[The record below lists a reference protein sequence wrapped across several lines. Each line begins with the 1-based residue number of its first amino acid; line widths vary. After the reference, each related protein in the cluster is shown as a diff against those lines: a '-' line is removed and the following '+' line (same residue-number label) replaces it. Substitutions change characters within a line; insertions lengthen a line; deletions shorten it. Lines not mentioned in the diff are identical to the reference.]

1 MSAQKIETAK
11 NLRLT
16 ADTHRTKG
24 EYESALKLYLQALQI
39 FEEVS
44 SKENIANILF
54 DIAIVCGMA
63 KKYQASIKY
72 YKNAIVFYTELHNKE
87 NLAKCYNNMAKI
99 YSEIAEFDLSIE
111 NLEYSMNLRKELGD
125 TKGYIRTIENVGKV
139 YEQQGKLTLALEKYQ
154 ECHKLAEEIDDQFS
168 IQVALNN
175 IGVVH
180 YNINDYESALKYLGD
195 SLSINK
201 KIGEKKNEAKLLL
214 NIGIIHF
221 IRENYPMALEYCR
234 VCLKINSELNDKP
247 QMAVV
252 YNNIGNIY
260 LKMEDYFAALKNY
273 NDALKIRTELG
284 ILPAIASSL
293 YTIGTLY
300 LTIADFPKAFDHLIK
315 SLELQKK
322 TGNKLG
328 EVKTLQAVGELMS
341 KVPKDS
347 NYNFPMSE
355 IECLT
360 SALDLAK
367 EFTEIDVEAKLHQQ
381 LSESYKFIQEY
392 QKALEHYE
400 DFFDLK
406 TQMLKIEAEEKIK
419 NLQLMS
425 EIKQARLEAENY
437 RLQNE
442 ELELRVQDRTKQLY
456 ETNDQLKQEIDNRY
470 KIELELEKA
479 LKKEKEFLNA
489 KSDFV
494 QMMSHE
500 FRTPMTVILSSSEL
514 LLHPKLDEEKK
525 QRLID
530 RIRKTVKNT
539 TEILDSILLVEKHT
553 EFAHEPTDAIEVV
566 NMSKQICEEL
576 ASSYMNK
583 HIVTVTSDYDEVYA
597 KIHAIGYRH
606 IITHLVNNALKYSPE
621 GEEIIVSVSQNED
634 VVTLSVADNGIGIP
648 EKERAIIFEAFRRG
662 ENQLQGTV
670 SGVGLGLYI
679 VKQILDIINGKVF
692 FTSEVGK
699 GSTFF
704 VELPIVKNTKPTKQ
718 FEIEAEIL

>member
-16 ADTHRTKG
+16 ADAHRTKG
-24 EYESALKLYLQALQI
+24 EYEAALKLYLKALQI
-39 FEEVS
+39 FEEVA

-63 KKYQASIKY
+63 KKHQASIKY
-72 YKNAIVFYTELHNKE
+72 YQNSIILYKELKNNE
-87 NLAKCYNNMAKI
+87 NLAKCYNNIAKI
-99 YSEIAEFDLSIE
+99 YSESGDFELSIE
-111 NLEYSMNLRKELGD
+111 NLELSLELRKELGD
-125 TKGYIRTIENVGKV
+125 TKGYLRTIENVGKV
-139 YEQQGKLTLALEKYQ
+139 YEQQGHLTVALEKYQ
-154 ECHKLAEEIDDQFS
+154 ECYKIAQDLDDKFS

-175 IGVVH
+175 IGVIH
-180 YNINDYESALKYLGD
+180 YNINDYDSALQYLGE
-195 SLSINK
+195 SLQINK
-201 KIGEKKNEAKLLL
+201 KIGQKKNEAKLLL

-221 IRENYPMALEYCR
+221 IRENFPLALEYCR
-234 VCLKINSELNDKP
+234 VCLKVNTELNDKP
-247 QMAVV
+247 QMAIVF
-252 YNNIGNIY
+252 NNIGNIY
-260 LKMEDYFAALKNY
+260 LKMEDYFASLRNY
-273 NDALKIRTELG
+273 NDSLKIRTELG
-284 ILPAIASSL
+284 SLPAIASSL
-293 YTIGTLY
+293 YTIGSLY
-300 LTIADFPKAFDHLIK
+300 LTIADFPKAYEHLIK

-328 EVKTLQAVGELMS
+328 EAKTLQAVGELLS
-341 KVPKDS
+341 KIPKDN
-347 NYNFPMSE
+347 NYNFPIDE
-355 IECLT
+355 IECLS
-360 SALDLAK
+360 SALAIAK
-367 EFTEIDVEAKLHQQ
+367 ELSELDVEATLHQQ

-400 DFFDLK
+400 DYFDLK
-406 TQMLKIEAEEKIK
+406 TQLLKVEAEEKIK
-419 NLQLMS
+419 NLQLMG

-456 ETNDQLKQEIDNRY
+456 ETNDQLKKEIDNRY

-479 LKKEKEFLNA
+479 LQKEKEFLNA

-553 EFAHEPTDAIEVV
+553 DFAHEPVDSIEVITI
-566 NMSKQICEEL
+566 SKQICEEL
-576 ASSYMNK
+576 ASSDMNK
-583 HIVTVTSDYDEVYA
+583 HTIVVNSEYTKVFA
-597 KIHAIGYRH
+597 KIHSIGYRH
-606 IITHLVNNALKYSPE
+606 VLTHLVNNAIKYSPE
-621 GEEIIVSVSQNED
+621 GEEIHVTLAQNDDSVSLTVSD
-634 VVTLSVADNGIGIP
+634 KGIGIP
-648 EKERAIIFEAFRRG
+648 EKERALIFEAFRRG
-662 ENQLQGTV
+662 ENQIQGTV

-704 VELPIVKNTKPTKQ
+704 VELPIVKTVQSYKK
-718 FEIEAEIL
+718 FEIEAEVL